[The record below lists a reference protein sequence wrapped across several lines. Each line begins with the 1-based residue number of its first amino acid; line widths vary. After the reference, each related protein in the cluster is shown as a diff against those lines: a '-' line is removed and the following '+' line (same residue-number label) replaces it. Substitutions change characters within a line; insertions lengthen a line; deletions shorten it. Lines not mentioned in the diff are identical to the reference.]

1 MIKKSIIYL
10 LLICV
15 LFSSCTFK
23 KSGEN
28 EEKVISKKDLKNEK
42 IENLISAMSLEEK
55 IYQMMFVTPES
66 ITGEKNATRA
76 ILEEE
81 LKMCPVGGIIYFSQ
95 NFVSKEQTENM
106 LKNTKSISKIPLFA
120 GVDEEGGKVARLGSN
135 KNMEF
140 PSFLSM
146 RKIGDTKDIKKA
158 YEVGT
163 ELGINLEK
171 YGFNT
176 NFAPVADVILNDNN
190 TEIGSRSFGKD
201 AKLVSEMVESFVKGM
216 EQTGVMSVLKHFPGH
231 GSTIVNSH
239 NGYSNSKRKLEEIKE
254 FELLPF
260 KSGIN
265 AGSSFVLVSHMTL
278 ENATSEKVP
287 CTLSKEIITDLLK
300 NELAFKG
307 IVITDSMSMGAITK
321 EFSQKDAVIKSIN
334 AGSDMI
340 LMPLN
345 VKQTVEDIKQAVENK
360 IIDEERINDSVRRIL
375 NVKMDKFNFM

>member
-23 KSGEN
+23 QSGEN

-81 LKMCPVGGIIYFSQ
+81 LTMCPVGGIIYFSQ

-140 PSFLSM
+140 PSFSSM

-201 AKLVSEMVESFVKGM
+201 ANLVSEMVESFVKGM

-300 NELAFKG
+300 NELRFEG